1 MFGFKAKKMEMVS
14 AAEALPGRATAIPTA
29 KTHFVTGR
37 PLTSDV
43 PEGMGVAMSEGARH
57 LARQSD
63 CWKRTLDVSGD
74 GKSNLGPR
82 PRDVKQSLEGR
93 GITINALVIGVDD
106 PALGDTRQA
115 DIGELSSYF
124 NAEVILGPDAFV
136 ITALG
141 FSDYARAMRDKL
153 ERELDGLVLSQLQ

>member
-1 MFGFKAKKMEMVS
+1 M
-14 AAEALPGRATAIPTA
+14 
-29 KTHFVTGR
+29 
-37 PLTSDV
+37 
-43 PEGMGVAMSEGARH
+43 
-57 LARQSD
+57 
-63 CWKRTLDVSGD
+63 
-74 GKSNLGPR
+74 
-82 PRDVKQSLEGR
+82 KQSLEGR